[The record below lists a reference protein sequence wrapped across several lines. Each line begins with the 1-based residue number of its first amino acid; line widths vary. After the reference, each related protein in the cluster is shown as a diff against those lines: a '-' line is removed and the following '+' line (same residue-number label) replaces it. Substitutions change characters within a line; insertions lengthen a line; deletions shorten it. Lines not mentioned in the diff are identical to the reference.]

1 MEPRGLDQV
10 RARAEEYR
18 RRRRRLLFRRHP
30 GLGHRGDEDAAAAR
44 AGLSAAVLGKNP
56 QGSRHRHH
64 GSGPD
69 PHSAASGRGA
79 RRRPRRSH
87 RRRPRSALRP
97 ELGGAC
103 RRGARR
109 RPGIFELAEAIW
121 LVAHPPRIAAEEAGR
136 AMNGERPRVDIIG
149 ITLAVAFIA
158 GLVGMSLWVIS
169 PFAGAMIWAAMIVIS
184 TWNGMLWLQAR
195 LFGRRWL
202 AVTAITVLM
211 LLVLFVPLTLGIISV
226 VRNADDFVGW
236 IAGMQDFHLPPPPD
250 WVAGVPFVGEKAAAL
265 WKDAATSGVA
275 ELAKQAKPYATA
287 VLGWL
292 ASRAGGA
299 GWILLQ
305 FLLTVVISAVMFAY
319 GESAAA
325 GLTRFGRRLAGERG
339 EKMVLLAGRAV
350 RGVALGIVV
359 TAFVQSVL
367 GGLAL
372 GLSGVPFAMALT
384 GVMFMLCIAQL
395 GPVLV

>member
-1 MEPRGLDQV
+1 
-10 RARAEEYR
+10 
-18 RRRRRLLFRRHP
+18 
-30 GLGHRGDEDAAAAR
+30 
-44 AGLSAAVLGKNP
+44 
-56 QGSRHRHH
+56 
-64 GSGPD
+64 
-69 PHSAASGRGA
+69 
-79 RRRPRRSH
+79 
-87 RRRPRSALRP
+87 
-97 ELGGAC
+97 
-103 RRGARR
+103 
-109 RPGIFELAEAIW
+109 
-121 LVAHPPRIAAEEAGR
+121 
-136 AMNGERPRVDIIG
+136 MNGERPRVDIIG

-250 WVAGVPFVGEKAAAL
+250 WVAGVPFVGEKVADL

-305 FLLTVVISAVMFAY
+305 FLLTVIIAAVMFAY

-325 GLTRFGRRLAGERG
+325 GLMRFGRRLAGERG

-395 GPVLV
+395 GPVLVLLPAIAWLWWQNHYGWAIFMVVCTAVITLLDNVLRPMLIRRGADLPLVLIFAGVIGGLVTFGLVGIFVGPVVLAVTYTLLEQWVLDADRRIEELPPP